1 MRTNNPVSRRVSSAE
16 RAHWDVLEQE
26 ELRLASRHTAREAD
40 SRPVVVTRHPAL
52 VAYLTELGVVP
63 AGTEVVA
70 HATAEQ
76 VRGRHVFGVLPLHLA
91 AEARRVTEV
100 PLHVPAELRGVELTL
115 AQVRRFAGPLT
126 SYVVFRSPAGR
137 V

>member
-1 MRTNNPVSRRVSSAE
+1 MRTNNPVSRRVSSDE

-40 SRPVVVTRHPAL
+40 SPVVVVTRHPAL
-52 VAYLTELGVVP
+52 VEYLTELGVVP

-91 AEARRVTEV
+91 AEAASVTEV
-100 PLHVPAELRGVELTL
+100 PLNVPAELRGVELTL
-115 AQVRRFAGPLT
+115 EQVRQFAGPLVEYKV
-126 SYVVFRSPAGR
+126 SR

>member
-1 MRTNNPVSRRVSSAE
+1 MRTNNPVSRRVSSDE

-26 ELRLASRHTAREAD
+26 ELRLAAAAQETQAV
-40 SRPVVVTRHPAL
+40 RPVVVTRHAAL
-52 VAYLTELGVVP
+52 VEYLTELGVVP
-63 AGTEVVA
+63 AGTEVVT

-91 AEARRVTEV
+91 AEAASVTEV
-100 PLHVPAELRGVELTL
+100 TLRVPAELRGVELTL
-115 AQVRRFAGPLT
+115 EQVREFAGPLVEYKV
-126 SYVVFRSPAGR
+126 SR

>member
-52 VAYLTELGVVP
+52 VEYLTELGVVP
-63 AGTEVVA
+63 AGVEVVT
-70 HATAEQ
+70 HATVEQ

-115 AQVRRFAGPLT
+115 AQVRQFAGPLT

>member
-1 MRTNNPVSRRVSSAE
+1 MRTNNHPVSRRVSADE

-26 ELRLASRHTAREAD
+26 ELRLAAAAQETQAV
-40 SRPVVVTRHPAL
+40 RPVVVTRHPAL
-52 VAYLTELGVVP
+52 VEYLTELGVVP
-63 AGTEVVA
+63 AGTEVVT

-91 AEARRVTEV
+91 AEAASVTEV

-115 AQVRRFAGPLT
+115 EQVRQFAGPLAEYKV
-126 SYVVFRSPAGR
+126 SR

>member
-1 MRTNNPVSRRVSSAE
+1 MRTNNPVSRRVSSDE

-26 ELRLASRHTAREAD
+26 ELRLAAAAQETQAV
-40 SRPVVVTRHPAL
+40 RPVVVTRHPAL
-52 VAYLTELGVVP
+52 VEYLAELGVVP
-63 AGTEVVA
+63 AGTEVVT

-91 AEARRVTEV
+91 AEAASVTEV
-100 PLHVPAELRGVELTL
+100 TLHVPAELRGVELTL
-115 AQVRRFAGPLT
+115 EQVRQFAGPLVEYKV
-126 SYVVFRSPAGR
+126 SR

>member
-1 MRTNNPVSRRVSSAE
+1 MRTNNHVSPRVSSDE

-40 SRPVVVTRHPAL
+40 SPVVVVTRHPAL
-52 VAYLTELGVVP
+52 VEYLTELGVVP
-63 AGTEVVA
+63 AGTEVVT

-91 AEARRVTEV
+91 AEAASVTEV
-100 PLHVPAELRGVELTL
+100 TLRVPAELRGVELTL
-115 AQVRRFAGPLT
+115 EQVRQFAGPLVEYKV
-126 SYVVFRSPAGR
+126 SR

>member
-1 MRTNNPVSRRVSSAE
+1 MRTNNTTHRPSVDE
-16 RAHWDVLEQE
+16 HAHWDVLEQE

-40 SRPVVVTRHPAL
+40 SPVVVTRHPAL
-52 VAYLTELGVVP
+52 VEYLTELGVVP
-63 AGTEVVA
+63 AGTEVVT

-91 AEARRVTEV
+91 AEAASVTEV
-100 PLHVPAELRGVELTL
+100 TLRVPTELRGVELTL
-115 AQVRRFAGPLT
+115 EQVRQFAGPLVEYNV
-126 SYVVFRSPAGR
+126 SR

>member
-1 MRTNNPVSRRVSSAE
+1 MRTNNPVSRRVSSDE
-16 RAHWDVLEQE
+16 RAHWDVLERE
-26 ELRLASRHTAREAD
+26 ELRLASRHTAREVAD

-63 AGTEVVA
+63 AGTEVVT

-76 VRGRHVFGVLPLHLA
+76 VRGRQVFGVLPLHLA
-91 AEARRVTEV
+91 AEAASVTEV
-100 PLHVPAELRGVELTL
+100 TLRVPAELRGVELTL
-115 AQVRRFAGPLT
+115 EQVRQFAGPLT
-126 SYVVFRSPAGR
+126 TYKVSR

>member
-1 MRTNNPVSRRVSSAE
+1 MRTNNPVSRRVSSDE

-26 ELRLASRHTAREAD
+26 ELRLASRHTAQEAD
-40 SRPVVVTRHPAL
+40 SPVVVTRHPAL
-52 VAYLTELGVVP
+52 VEYLTELGVVP
-63 AGTEVVA
+63 AGTEVVT

-91 AEARRVTEV
+91 ADAASVTEV
-100 PLHVPAELRGVELTL
+100 TLRVPAELRGVELTL
-115 AQVRRFAGPLT
+115 EQVRQFAGPLVEYKV
-126 SYVVFRSPAGR
+126 SR

>member
-1 MRTNNPVSRRVSSAE
+1 MRTNNPVSRRVSSDE

-26 ELRLASRHTAREAD
+26 ELRLASSHTAQEAD
-40 SRPVVVTRHPAL
+40 SPVVVTRHPAL
-52 VAYLTELGVVP
+52 VEYLTELGVVP
-63 AGTEVVA
+63 AGTEVVT

-91 AEARRVTEV
+91 AEAASVTEV
-100 PLHVPAELRGVELTL
+100 TLRVPAELRGVELTL
-115 AQVRRFAGPLT
+115 EQVRQFAGPLVE
-126 SYVVFRSPAGR
+126 YKVYR

>member
-1 MRTNNPVSRRVSSAE
+1 MRTNNHPVSSRVSSDACSY
-16 RAHWDVLEQE
+16 WDVLEQE

-40 SRPVVVTRHPAL
+40 SPVVVTRHPAL
-52 VAYLTELGVVP
+52 VEYLTELGVVP
-63 AGTEVVA
+63 AGTEVVT

-91 AEARRVTEV
+91 AEAASVTEV
-100 PLHVPAELRGVELTL
+100 TLRVPAELRGVELTL
-115 AQVRRFAGPLT
+115 EQVRQFAGPLVEYNV
-126 SYVVFRSPAGR
+126 SR

>member
-1 MRTNNPVSRRVSSAE
+1 MRTNNPVSRRVSSDE
-16 RAHWDVLEQE
+16 RAHWDVLERE

-40 SRPVVVTRHPAL
+40 SPVVVVTRHPAL
-52 VAYLTELGVVP
+52 VEYLTELGVVP
-63 AGTEVVA
+63 AGTEVVT

-91 AEARRVTEV
+91 AEAASVTEV
-100 PLHVPAELRGVELTL
+100 TLRVPAELRGVELTL
-115 AQVRRFAGPLT
+115 EQVRQFAGPLVEYKV
-126 SYVVFRSPAGR
+126 SR

>member
-1 MRTNNPVSRRVSSAE
+1 MRTNNHPVSSRVSSDACS
-16 RAHWDVLEQE
+16 HWDVLEQE

-40 SRPVVVTRHPAL
+40 SPVVVTRHPAL
-52 VAYLTELGVVP
+52 VEYLTELGVVP
-63 AGTEVVA
+63 AGTEVVT

-91 AEARRVTEV
+91 AEAASVTEV
-100 PLHVPAELRGVELTL
+100 TLRVPAELRGVELTL
-115 AQVRRFAGPLT
+115 EQVRQFAGPLVEYKV
-126 SYVVFRSPAGR
+126 SR

>member
-1 MRTNNPVSRRVSSAE
+1 MRTNNCHVSHVSSDE
-16 RAHWDVLEQE
+16 RVHWDVLEQE

-40 SRPVVVTRHPAL
+40 SPVVVTRHPAL
-52 VAYLTELGVVP
+52 VEYLTELGVVP

-91 AEARRVTEV
+91 AEAASVTEV
-100 PLHVPAELRGVELTL
+100 TLRVPAELRGVELTL
-115 AQVRRFAGPLT
+115 EQVRQFAGPLT
-126 SYVVFRSPAGR
+126 TYKVSR

>member
-1 MRTNNPVSRRVSSAE
+1 MRTNNPVSRRVSSDE
-16 RAHWDVLEQE
+16 RAHWDVLERE
-26 ELRLASRHTAREAD
+26 ELRLASRHAARETQDA
-40 SRPVVVTRHPAL
+40 RPVVVTRHPAL
-52 VAYLTELGVVP
+52 VEYLTELGVVP

-91 AEARRVTEV
+91 AEAASVTEV
-100 PLHVPAELRGVELTL
+100 TLHVPAELRGVELTL
-115 AQVRRFAGPLT
+115 EQVRQFAGPLVEYKV
-126 SYVVFRSPAGR
+126 SR

>member
-1 MRTNNPVSRRVSSAE
+1 MRTNNHPVSRPVSSDE

-26 ELRLASRHTAREAD
+26 ELRLAAAAQETQAV
-40 SRPVVVTRHPAL
+40 RPVVVTRHPAL
-52 VAYLTELGVVP
+52 VEYLTELGVVP
-63 AGTEVVA
+63 AGTEVVT

-91 AEARRVTEV
+91 AEAASVTEV
-100 PLHVPAELRGVELTL
+100 TLHVPAELRGVELTL
-115 AQVRRFAGPLT
+115 EQVRQFAGPLVEYKV
-126 SYVVFRSPAGR
+126 SR

>member
-1 MRTNNPVSRRVSSAE
+1 MRTNNHVSPRVSSDE

-40 SRPVVVTRHPAL
+40 SPVVVTRHPAL
-52 VAYLTELGVVP
+52 VEYLTELGVVP
-63 AGTEVVA
+63 AGTEVVT

-91 AEARRVTEV
+91 AEAASVTEV
-100 PLHVPAELRGVELTL
+100 TLHVPAELRGVELTL
-115 AQVRRFAGPLT
+115 EQVRQFAGPLVEYKV
-126 SYVVFRSPAGR
+126 SR

>member
-1 MRTNNPVSRRVSSAE
+1 MRTNNHVSPRVSSDE

-40 SRPVVVTRHPAL
+40 SPVVVTRHAAL
-52 VAYLTELGVVP
+52 VEYLTELGVVP
-63 AGTEVVA
+63 AGTEVVT
-70 HATAEQ
+70 HATVEQ

-91 AEARRVTEV
+91 AEAASVTEV
-100 PLHVPAELRGVELTL
+100 TLHVPAELRGVELTL
-115 AQVRRFAGPLT
+115 EQVRQFAGPLVEYKV
-126 SYVVFRSPAGR
+126 SR

>member
-1 MRTNNPVSRRVSSAE
+1 MRTNSYPNNHVSPDE
-16 RAHWDVLEQE
+16 RAHWDVLERE
-26 ELRLASRHTAREAD
+26 ELRLASRGSSCD
-40 SRPVVVTRHPAL
+40 NNPPVVVVTRHPAL
-52 VAYLTELGVVP
+52 VEYLVSLGVVP
-63 AGTEVVA
+63 ADVEVVA

-76 VRGRHVFGVLPLHLA
+76 VRGRHVFGVLPLYLA

>member
-1 MRTNNPVSRRVSSAE
+1 MRTNNPVSRRVSSDE

-26 ELRLASRHTAREAD
+26 ELRLASRNTAREAD

-52 VAYLTELGVVP
+52 VEYLTELGVVP
-63 AGTEVVA
+63 AGTEVVT

-91 AEARRVTEV
+91 AETASVTEV
-100 PLHVPAELRGVELTL
+100 TLRVPAELRGVELTL
-115 AQVRRFAGPLT
+115 EQVRQFAGPLVEYKV
-126 SYVVFRSPAGR
+126 SR

>member
-1 MRTNNPVSRRVSSAE
+1 MRTNNPVSRRVSSDE

-26 ELRLASRHTAREAD
+26 ELRLASRHTTQEAAD
-40 SRPVVVTRHPAL
+40 SPVVVTRHPAL
-52 VAYLTELGVVP
+52 VEYLTELGVVP
-63 AGTEVVA
+63 AGTEVVT

-91 AEARRVTEV
+91 AEAASVTEV
-100 PLHVPAELRGVELTL
+100 TLHVPAELRGVELTL
-115 AQVRRFAGPLT
+115 EQVRQFAGPLVEYKV
-126 SYVVFRSPAGR
+126 SR

>member
-1 MRTNNPVSRRVSSAE
+1 MRTNNHVSPRVSSDE

-40 SRPVVVTRHPAL
+40 SPVVVTRHPAL
-52 VAYLTELGVVP
+52 VEYLTELGVVP
-63 AGTEVVA
+63 AGTEVVT

-91 AEARRVTEV
+91 AEAASVTEV
-100 PLHVPAELRGVELTL
+100 TLRVPAELRGVELTL
-115 AQVRRFAGPLT
+115 EQVRQFAGPLVEYKV
-126 SYVVFRSPAGR
+126 SR

>member
-1 MRTNNPVSRRVSSAE
+1 MRTNNHVSPRVSSDE

-40 SRPVVVTRHPAL
+40 SPVVVTRHPAL
-52 VAYLTELGVVP
+52 VEYLTELGVVP
-63 AGTEVVA
+63 AGTEVVT
-70 HATAEQ
+70 HTTAEQ

-91 AEARRVTEV
+91 AEAASVTEV
-100 PLHVPAELRGVELTL
+100 TLHVPAELRGVELTL
-115 AQVRRFAGPLT
+115 EQVRQFAGPLVEYKV
-126 SYVVFRSPAGR
+126 SR

>member
-1 MRTNNPVSRRVSSAE
+1 MRTNVKSTTTPSADE

-52 VAYLTELGVVP
+52 VEYLTELGVVP
-63 AGTEVVA
+63 AGTEVVT

-100 PLHVPAELRGVELTL
+100 PLYVPAELRGVELTL
-115 AQVRRFAGPLT
+115 EQVRRFAGPLT

>member
-1 MRTNNPVSRRVSSAE
+1 MRTNNSVSRRVSSDE

-40 SRPVVVTRHPAL
+40 SPVVVTRHAAL
-52 VAYLTELGVVP
+52 VEYLTELGVVP
-63 AGTEVVA
+63 AGTEVVT
-70 HATAEQ
+70 HATTEQ

-91 AEARRVTEV
+91 AEAASVTEV
-100 PLHVPAELRGVELTL
+100 TLHVPAELRGVELTL
-115 AQVRRFAGPLT
+115 EQVRQFAGPLVEYKV
-126 SYVVFRSPAGR
+126 SR

>member
-1 MRTNNPVSRRVSSAE
+1 MRTNNHVSPRVSSDE

-40 SRPVVVTRHPAL
+40 SLPVVVTRHPAL
-52 VAYLTELGVVP
+52 VEYLTELGVVP
-63 AGTEVVA
+63 AGTEVVT

-91 AEARRVTEV
+91 AEAASVTEV
-100 PLHVPAELRGVELTL
+100 TLRVPAELRGVELTL
-115 AQVRRFAGPLT
+115 EQVRQFAGPLVEYKV
-126 SYVVFRSPAGR
+126 SR